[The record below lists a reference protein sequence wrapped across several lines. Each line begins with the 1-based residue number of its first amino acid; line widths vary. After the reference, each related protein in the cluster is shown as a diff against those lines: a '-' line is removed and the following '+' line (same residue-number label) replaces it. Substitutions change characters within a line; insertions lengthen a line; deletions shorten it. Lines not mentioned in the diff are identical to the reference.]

1 MVAGICALFGLS
13 QHALSQEHQV
23 EVYLFWEQGCPH
35 CEQQIR
41 SLASIEARDAT
52 VRVHYLELGRSEN
65 RDLYAQTARALGMR
79 EVAVPLTVVGGTAI
93 LGATSELDLG
103 PTADDL
109 IAECRRTACV
119 DVLAPVARDLAA
131 VDDRALAMR
140 EVGPALDETRP
151 SGPGERQAKR
161 FTLPFVGEV
170 DLRSLSLPALT
181 IVLAA
186 VDGFNPCAMWVLVF
200 LIGLLLGMQD
210 RARRWMLGAA
220 FLLTTAVVY
229 YLVIA
234 AWLGTLRVIGVI
246 PWLRIAIGL
255 LALAGGGYY
264 VWGYVRNP
272 EAICR
277 VAGESRRQRIMT
289 RLRTASAEPR
299 FMVAL
304 AAIVL
309 LAVGVNFIELLCSA
323 GIPAVYTQILALT
336 PMPAWQYYAWLG
348 LYVAVFLLDDLAVFV
363 VAMVTL
369 EVTGGGA
376 RYAHY
381 AQLVGGV
388 VLLIV
393 GVLLIFRPEW
403 LSFG

>member
-1 MVAGICALFGLS
+1 
-13 QHALSQEHQV
+13 
-23 EVYLFWEQGCPH
+23 
-35 CEQQIR
+35 
-41 SLASIEARDAT
+41 
-52 VRVHYLELGRSEN
+52 
-65 RDLYAQTARALGMR
+65 
-79 EVAVPLTVVGGTAI
+79 
-93 LGATSELDLG
+93 
-103 PTADDL
+103 
-109 IAECRRTACV
+109 
-119 DVLAPVARDLAA
+119 
-131 VDDRALAMR
+131 
-140 EVGPALDETRP
+140 
-151 SGPGERQAKR
+151 
-161 FTLPFVGEV
+161 
-170 DLRSLSLPALT
+170 
-181 IVLAA
+181 
-186 VDGFNPCAMWVLVF
+186 
-200 LIGLLLGMQD
+200 MQD

-234 AWLGTLRVIGVI
+234 AWLGTLLVIGVI

-336 PMPAWQYYAWLG
+336 PMPAWQHYAWLG